1 MGKRKGRKEGE
12 GRIQR
17 FSNSLVSGVLGAST
31 GFGWDPTTQDPI
43 YTRSS
48 PHLEEGFQPFKQHQ
62 VCGQVDKGYIMHLSP

>member
-12 GRIQR
+12 RRIQR
-17 FSNSLVSGVLGAST
+17 FSNSSVSGVLHAST
-31 GFGWDPTTQDPI
+31 GFGWDPTTQDP
-43 YTRSS
+43 Y